1 MKSRVVTGEDARPAL
16 PLLYCAFENVPQEQG
31 VHVISRSI

>member
-1 MKSRVVTGEDARPAL
+1 MKFPIAERHYARRAL

>member
-1 MKSRVVTGEDARPAL
+1 MKFPIVGRRYARRAL
-16 PLLYCAFENVPQEQG
+16 PLLYCAFENASQEQG

>member
-1 MKSRVVTGEDARPAL
+1 MKFSIVWRHYARRAL
-16 PLLYCAFENVPQEQG
+16 PLLYCAFESASQEQG